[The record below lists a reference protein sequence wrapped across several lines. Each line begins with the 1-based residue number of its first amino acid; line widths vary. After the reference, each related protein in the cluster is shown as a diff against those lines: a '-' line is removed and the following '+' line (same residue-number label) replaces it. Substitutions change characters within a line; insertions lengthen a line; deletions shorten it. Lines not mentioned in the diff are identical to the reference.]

1 MAEKNEQPGRGG
13 RPRRRWPLG
22 RLARRHPVISAAA
35 AFIGVGLVIFG
46 LVWFQPQKLFL
57 NKTVNEPV
65 PGVIQTAP
73 AGETS
78 RNPAAG
84 RSPPPG
90 MQALRSGSF
99 RSLEHATTGKAIVLR
114 RPGGSLLLRLERL
127 STSNGPDLRVYL
139 SHVPASRDLHAYR
152 TGFVDLGALKGNR
165 GSQNYA
171 IPADADLSAFKSA
184 VIWCRRFAV
193 GFGVAPLRPA
203 GPPISGTGL
212 RSLLDRRPVTTLAGN
227 YRPVRALKPSSPART
242 QPAAMSGSR
251 PRAVV
256 SDGGLR
262 VPGAPPA

>member
-1 MAEKNEQPGRGG
+1 MGGAMAEKNDEAGRGR
-13 RPRRRWPLG
+13 RPGGRWPLG
-22 RLARRHPVISAAA
+22 RLARRHPVISATA
-35 AFIGVGLVIFG
+35 AFVGVGLVIFG

-78 RNPAAG
+78 RNATAG

-90 MQALRSGSF
+90 PQALRSGSF

-114 RPGGSLLLRLERL
+114 RPGGSLILRLERL

-139 SHVPASRDLHAYR
+139 SHIPASSDLHAYR
-152 TGFVDLGALKGNR
+152 TGFIDLGALKGNR

-171 IPADADLSAFKSA
+171 IPAGTDLSAFKSA

-203 GPPISGTGL
+203 
-212 RSLLDRRPVTTLAGN
+212 D
-227 YRPVRALKPSSPART
+227 
-242 QPAAMSGSR
+242 
-251 PRAVV
+251 
-256 SDGGLR
+256 
-262 VPGAPPA
+262 